1 MDPMHNL
8 FDNPELANMFILI
21 QLQDN
26 FINYLATVT
35 VLVNKVWKKNDQKN
49 DKKNVLVCCKK
60 SLRKLR

>member
-35 VLVNKVWKKNDQKN
+35 VLVNKVWKKNDQKM
-49 DKKNVLVCCKK
+49 VLV
-60 SLRKLR
+60 